1 MAYDTVH
8 DAPNFKPFSIDVSS
22 VESLTGQPAKAGLNF
37 SGYDVALFSV
47 VPEGGANP
55 TIEIMVWDPV
65 SETWVSTNPVS
76 TFAGIGANT
85 AYQIAFNAY
94 GRILYPRVHTI
105 AAGTVSI
112 SQAGRIHGAFSS
124 L

>member
-8 DAPNFKPFSIDVSS
+8 DAPNFKPFSIDIAAVQ
-22 VESLTGQPAKAGLNF
+22 SLAGKSAKVGLNF

-47 VPEGGANP
+47 VPSVTANP

-65 SETWVSTNPVS
+65 SETWVSTNPIS
-76 TFAGIGANT
+76 TFAGIGAGL

-94 GRILYPRVHTI
+94 GRIIYPRVHTL

-112 SQAGRIHGAFSS
+112 SQAGRIHGTFSS